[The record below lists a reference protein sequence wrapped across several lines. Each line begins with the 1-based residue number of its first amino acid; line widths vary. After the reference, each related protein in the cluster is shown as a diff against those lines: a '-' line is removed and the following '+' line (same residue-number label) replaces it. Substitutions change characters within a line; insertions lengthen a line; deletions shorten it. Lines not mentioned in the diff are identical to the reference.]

1 MIITKKYK
9 KIFSTIL
16 TLLCFCFLLNIALA
30 GEPPSFDPKD
40 SGETDTSIDALNLA
54 RADVIKVVLGLINT
68 ALTFLGVISL
78 ILIIYAGFKWMLA
91 AGEEEEIEEAQDII
105 KGAVIGLVIVLAS
118 YGISRFIF
126 DNLLD
131 IMGGATQAAA
141 TTP

>member
-1 MIITKKYK
+1 MFKKTFS
-9 KIFSTIL
+9 IFL
-16 TLLCFCFLLNIALA
+16 ALVCCFCLLSTAIA
-30 GEPPSFDPKD
+30 GEPPAFDP
-40 SGETDTSIDALNLA
+40 SVTGETDTSLDSLNLV
-54 RADVIKVVLGLINT
+54 RADVVKVVLGLINT

-91 AGEEEEIEEAQDII
+91 RGEEEEIKEAQEII
-105 KGAVIGLVIVLAS
+105 KGAVIGLIIVLAS

-131 IMGGATQAAA
+131 IMEGTAQTVAP